1 MKNKLVLGTVQMGLP
16 YGINN
21 SVGKISFENSCQIL
35 SKAFDLGISTLDTAE
50 AYGDAHRVIGEFHKA
65 NPMVK
70 FDIITKI
77 PHDIDDLKIEE
88 RIAKYCQE
96 LHVDYLEVLMF
107 HSFDS
112 YQNNQQL
119 MVMLNKIKSQ
129 GLIKNIGVSVYTNDQ
144 IESLLEDDLISVIQ
158 MPFNLLDNESI
169 RGNLMQKLKDKDKE
183 IHTRSA
189 FLQGLFFKDNSSNN
203 VIAQQLS
210 KQLLAI
216 KTVANEEHIS
226 IASLALGYCVA
237 QKNIDQVLIGVD
249 SVEHLIDN
257 VKAADYQIRKEVTE
271 KINAIRVDNV
281 DLLNPSLWN

>member
-16 YGINN
+16 YGVNN
-21 SVGKISFENSCQIL
+21 SVGKISFENSCEIL
-35 SKAFDLGISTLDTAE
+35 AQAFDLGISTLDTAE
-50 AYGDAHRVIGEFHKA
+50 AYGDAHRVIGEFHRA
-65 NPMVK
+65 NPKVK
-70 FDIITKI
+70 FDVITKI

-88 RIAKYCQE
+88 RIEKYCQE
-96 LHVDYLEVLMF
+96 LHVDCLEVLMF

-112 YQNNQQL
+112 YQNNQHL
-119 MVMLNKIKSQ
+119 LAMLNNIKIQ
-129 GLIKNIGVSVYTNDQ
+129 GLIKNIGVSVYTNEQ
-144 IESLLEDDLISVIQ
+144 LESLLDDDLISVVQ

-169 RGNLMQKLKDKDKE
+169 RGNLMQKLKDKGKK

-189 FLQGLFFKDNSSNN
+189 FLQGLFFKDSSSDN

-210 KQLLAI
+210 KQLLDI
-216 KTVANEEHIS
+216 KMLANEAHVS

-257 VKAADYQIRKEVTE
+257 VKAADCRIRKEVTD
-271 KINAIRVDNV
+271 KINAIRVENV
-281 DLLNPSLWN
+281 ALLNPSLWN

>member
-50 AYGDAHRVIGEFHKA
+50 AYGDAHRIIGEFHKA
-65 NPMVK
+65 NPKVK

-77 PHDIDDLKIEE
+77 PHDVDGLKIEE
-88 RIAKYCQE
+88 RIAKYCLE
-96 LHVDYLEVLMF
+96 LHVDSLHVLMF

-112 YQNNQQL
+112 YQNNQHL
-119 MVMLNKIKSQ
+119 MVMLNNIKSQ

-144 IESLLEDDLISVIQ
+144 IESLLHDDLVSVVQ

-169 RGNLMQKLKDKDKE
+169 RGDLMRKLKEKDKK

-189 FLQGLFFKDNSSNN
+189 FLQGLFFKDGSSDNI
-203 VIAQQLS
+203 IAQQLS
-210 KQLLAI
+210 TQLLEI
-216 KTVANEEHIS
+216 KKLANEEQIS

-249 SVEHLIDN
+249 SIEHLIDN
-257 VKAADYQIRKEVTE
+257 VKAADYLIPKDVTE
-271 KINAIRVDNV
+271 KINAIRVENV
-281 DLLNPSLWN
+281 ALLNPSLWN

>member
-16 YGINN
+16 YGVNN

-65 NPMVK
+65 NPEIK

-77 PHDIDDLKIEE
+77 PHEIDDLKIEE
-88 RIAKYCQE
+88 RIKNYCHE
-96 LHVDYLEVLMF
+96 LHVDFLEVLLF

-112 YQNNQQL
+112 YQKNLHLLVALGN
-119 MVMLNKIKSQ
+119 IKNQ
-129 GLIKNIGVSVYTNDQ
+129 GLVKNIGVSVYTNDQ
-144 IESLLEDDLISVIQ
+144 IETLLMDDLVSVVQ

-169 RGNLMQKLKDKDKE
+169 RGDLMQKLKDKGKK

-189 FLQGLFFKDNSSNN
+189 FLQGLLFTDTYSNN
-203 VIAQQLS
+203 AIAQQLS
-210 KQLLAI
+210 QQLLEI
-216 KTVANEEHIS
+216 RKLANEENIS

-249 SVEHLIDN
+249 SIEHLIDN
-257 VKAADYQIRKEVTE
+257 VKAADFQIRKDVTE
-271 KINAIRVDNV
+271 NINAIRVENV

>member
-1 MKNKLVLGTVQMGLP
+1 MGLP
-16 YGINN
+16 YGVNN

-35 SKAFDLGISTLDTAE
+35 AKAFDLGISTLDTAE

-65 NPMVK
+65 NPKIK

-96 LHVDYLEVLMF
+96 LHVATLEVLMF

-112 YQNNQQL
+112 YQNNQHL
-119 MVMLNKIKSQ
+119 LVMLNNLKSQ

-144 IESLLEDDLISVIQ
+144 IESLLNDDLVSVVQ

-169 RGNLMQKLKDKDKE
+169 RGELMQKLREKGKK

-189 FLQGLFFKDNSSNN
+189 FLQGLLFTDTYSNN
-203 VIAQQLS
+203 AIAQQLS
-210 KQLLAI
+210 QQLLAI
-216 KTVANEEHIS
+216 RTLANEENIS

-249 SVEHLIDN
+249 SIEHLIDN
-257 VKAADYQIRKEVTE
+257 VKAADYQIRKDVTE
-271 KINAIRVDNV
+271 NINAIRVENV

>member
-21 SVGKISFENSCQIL
+21 SAGKISFENSCQIL
-35 SKAFDLGISTLDTAE
+35 AKAFELGIVTLDTAE

-65 NPMVK
+65 NPKVK

-77 PHDIDDLKIEE
+77 PHDIDNVKIEE
-88 RIAKYCQE
+88 RIEMYCQE
-96 LHVDYLEVLMF
+96 LHVYCLEVLMF

-112 YQNNQQL
+112 YKNNQHL
-119 MVMLNKIKSQ
+119 LAILSTIKNK
-129 GLIKNIGVSVYTNDQ
+129 GLIKNIGVSVYTNEQ
-144 IESLLEDDLISVIQ
+144 IESLLQDDAVSVVQ

-169 RGNLMQKLKDKDKE
+169 RGELMQKLRAKGKK

-189 FLQGLFFKDNSSNN
+189 FLQGLFFKDGLSTNL
-203 VIAQQLS
+203 VTQQLS
-210 KQLLAI
+210 NQLLDIRKLAS
-216 KTVANEEHIS
+216 EENIS
-226 IASLALGYCVA
+226 IAALALGYCLS

-249 SVEHLIDN
+249 SIEHLIDN
-257 VKAADYQIRKEVTE
+257 VNAADYQIRKELIE
-271 KINAIRVDNV
+271 RINLIRVENT